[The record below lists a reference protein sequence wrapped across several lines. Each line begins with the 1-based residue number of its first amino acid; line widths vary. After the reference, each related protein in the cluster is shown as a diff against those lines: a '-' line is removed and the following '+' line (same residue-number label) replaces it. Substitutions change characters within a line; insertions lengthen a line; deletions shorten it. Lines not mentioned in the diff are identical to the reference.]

1 MPRLA
6 DVVAVLERQYPPSL
20 AETWDAVGLVCGDPD
35 ADVRRVLFAVDPV
48 AEVADEAIDWH
59 ADLVVTHHPL
69 FLRPVNGFPAT
80 TAKGRLVHRL
90 VSNGIGL
97 FTAHTNADNA
107 EPGVNDALG
116 RALGLT
122 GLRPLMPR
130 ESTPLDKIVTF
141 VPTEHAGRVLDAL
154 AAAGAGAIGEYD
166 RCAWTTSGLGTFR
179 PSAAANPAIGR
190 AGRIEEVVETRLEM
204 VLPRSSRTAVVA
216 ALRSS
221 HPYEEPAFD
230 VLELAGLPGTAG
242 SGRIG
247 RLAETEPLSRFVR
260 RVARSLPATVAG
272 VRAVGDP
279 HAPVRTV
286 AVCGGAGDAFL
297 GAARASGADAF
308 VTADLR
314 HHPASEAVQAAEP
327 ENDRGPALV
336 DVAHWASEW
345 PWLPEAAD
353 RLVSALAGRGITV
366 DTRVSETPTDPWV
379 LHEPSG
385 TPGPDEG
392 GSPER

>member
-1 MPRLA
+1 M
-6 DVVAVLERQYPPSL
+6 DVVAVLERHYPPAL

-35 ADVRRVLFAVDPV
+35 AEVRRVLFAVDPV
-48 AEVADEAIDWH
+48 AEVGDEAIGWR

-80 TAKGRLVHRL
+80 NPKGRLLHRL
-90 VSNGIGL
+90 VSNGVGL

-107 EPGVNDALG
+107 DPGVNDALG

-122 GLRPLMPR
+122 ALRPLVPR
-130 ESTPLDKIVTF
+130 ETAPLDKVVTF
-141 VPTEHAGRVLDAL
+141 VPVADADRVLDAL

-166 RCAWTTSGLGTFR
+166 RCAWTTSGVGTFR
-179 PSAAANPAIGR
+179 PSAAANPTIGR
-190 AGRIEEVVETRLEM
+190 AGQIEEVVETRLEM
-204 VLPRSSRTAVVA
+204 VLPRSRRADVVA

-230 VLELAGLPGTAG
+230 VLELAGFPGTSG

-247 RLAETEPLSRFVR
+247 RLVDAEPLSQFAR
-260 RVARSLPATVAG
+260 RVARALPATAAG
-272 VRAVGDP
+272 VRAAGEPD
-279 HAPVRTV
+279 APVRTV
-286 AVCGGAGDAFL
+286 AVCGGAGDSL
-297 GAARASGADAF
+297 LNAARAAGVDAF

-314 HHPASEAVQAAEP
+314 HHPASEAAEASR
-327 ENDRGPALV
+327 DGGPALV

-353 RLVSALAGRGITV
+353 RLVSELAGRGITV